1 MKRMW
6 SRWKV
11 WLFFLLVVVGT
22 ALVVIPRAEG
32 AGTDLY
38 AAGDYAG
45 ALAAFEKE
53 LGETTG
59 AAQAPVLNNI
69 GTCYMAL
76 GKPDQAAGS
85 YQKAVDL
92 DPGYGRGWINLGVAL
107 ENLGRP
113 EEALTSYGRVSG
125 SGDTSL
131 IAEAN
136 VKRGTLL
143 AGKGRFDEAI
153 AAFESAEGD
162 AKGSVAVDM
171 YTGIGGAEFMKNDIT
186 AAEMAFLNAIE
197 IDPTGAAM
205 AYTNLGVIRIAQ
217 NRYAEAK
224 SAFETAIRN
233 DPQGRTKAAQ
243 YLKKLQGMGVV

>member
-6 SRWKV
+6 SRWKI
-11 WLFFLLVVVGT
+11 WLLFLLVVVGT

-32 AGTDLY
+32 AGTDLFSS
-38 AAGDYAG
+38 GDYAG

-59 AAQAPVLNNI
+59 PAQAPVLNNI

-76 GKPDQAAGS
+76 GKPDLAAGS

-107 ENLGRP
+107 EKLGRP
-113 EEALTSYGRVSG
+113 EEALTSYGRVSD
-125 SGDTSL
+125 SGDKDLT
-131 IAEAN
+131 AEAN
-136 VKRGTLL
+136 VKKGTLL
-143 AGKGRFDEAI
+143 AGSGRFDEAI
-153 AAFESAEGD
+153 AAFEFAEGD
-162 AKGSVAVDM
+162 AKGQVAVDM
-171 YTGIGGAEFMKNDIT
+171 YTGIGGVKFMKNDIT

-197 IDPTGAAM
+197 ADPSGAAM

-224 SAFETAIRN
+224 SAFETAISH
-233 DPQGRTKAAQ
+233 DPQGKTKAAR
-243 YLKKLQGMGVV
+243 YLKKLEGMGVV